1 VNKVGERYGRALV
14 IGGGIAGPV
23 AAMALQRAGIEST
36 IFEASPGPADGVGS
50 FLTVASNG
58 LDALRAIDAHLPVV
72 ASGIRT
78 ERMVL
83 SSGTGKCLGVLEAGI
98 PLTDGTTT
106 TTVER
111 ARLYRGLHDQ
121 ASQRGIPIVY
131 GKRLLDLEQSPNG
144 VVARFSDGTEE
155 RGGFLVGA
163 DGIWSTSRFLL
174 DPEAPRPEYAGLL
187 GMGGLANGV
196 DLDAEPGT
204 FEMVFGKRA
213 FFGFISP
220 RRGRVLWFANLPVR
234 PEPER
239 AELEAVSPRAWKDKL
254 LEMFAEDAVPARE
267 LIEATDEASFRPGA
281 MHTLEPPRHWH
292 RGRAVLI
299 GDAAHATSPSSG
311 QGASLA
317 IEDAVE
323 LARCLRDL
331 PDLFGAF
338 HAYQQLRERR
348 VRRVLRTSRRVNSDK
363 AAGPLAR
370 KIRDAVMPL
379 VLRRMAAPERQLW
392 LLGHH
397 IDFTGAVGGPRTLL
411 AAA

>member
-1 VNKVGERYGRALV
+1 MNRVGERYGRALV

-23 AAMALQRAGIEST
+23 VGMALQRAGIEST
-36 IFEASPGPADGVGS
+36 IFEASPVASDGLGS

-58 LDALRAIDAHLPVV
+58 LDALRAVDAHLPIV
-72 ASGIRT
+72 AAGLRT

-83 SSGTGKCLGVLEAGI
+83 SSGTGKCLGVIDAGI

-106 TTVER
+106 TTIER
-111 ARLYRGLHDQ
+111 ARLYRALHDQ
-121 ASQRGIPIVY
+121 ARDRGISIVHAR
-131 GKRLLDLEQSPNG
+131 RLVALEQSPDG
-144 VVARFSDGTEE
+144 VVARFGDGSEE
-155 RGGFLVGA
+155 HGGFLVGA
-163 DGIWSTSRFLL
+163 DGIWSTTRYLL

-187 GMGGLANGV
+187 GLGGLATGV
-196 DLDAEPGT
+196 DLDVEPGT
-204 FEMVFGKRA
+204 FEMVFGKRE

-234 PEPER
+234 PEPDR
-239 AELEAVSPRAWKDKL
+239 AALEAISPRAWKERL
-254 LEMFAEDAVPARE
+254 LEVFADDAVPARE
-267 LIEATDEASFRPGA
+267 LIEATDEATFRPGA

-292 RGRAVLI
+292 RGRAVLV

-323 LARCLRDL
+323 LARCLRDV
-331 PDLFGAF
+331 PDLVGAF
-338 HAYQQLRERR
+338 HVYQQLRERR

-363 AAGPLAR
+363 AAGPFAR